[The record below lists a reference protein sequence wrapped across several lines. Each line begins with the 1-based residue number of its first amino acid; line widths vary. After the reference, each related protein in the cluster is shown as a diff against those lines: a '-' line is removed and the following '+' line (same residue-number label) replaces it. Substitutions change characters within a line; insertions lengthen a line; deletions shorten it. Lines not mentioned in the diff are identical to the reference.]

1 MHESFCGEYELIQQV
16 YDMETVELIVRGAVK
31 IVGVDRNALKRM
43 ILGSLLDD
51 QKFIMADREG
61 DKLRAFMF
69 ATIENLNG
77 EDVCF
82 IQSCY
87 SDKKD
92 AVQQMLEKCI
102 KWSKGLDIKRIVFMT
117 QRSPNAWARKYKFK
131 LKSYVMEREI

>member
-1 MHESFCGEYELIQQV
+1 LIEQV
-16 YDMETVELIVRGAVK
+16 TDVETVELVVRGAVK
-31 IVGVDRNALKRM
+31 IVGIDRSVLKRM
-43 ILGSLLDD
+43 ILGSMLDD

-61 DKLRAFMF
+61 EKLRAFMF

-87 SDKKD
+87 SDKPEV
-92 AVQQMLEKCI
+92 VQKMLDKCI
-102 KWSKGLDIKRIVFMT
+102 KWCHGLDIHRIVFMT
-117 QRSPNAWARKYKFK
+117 QRSPRAWARKYKFK